1 MILIKIFFNFKFLFC
16 NNILMSTRSNL
27 TKPLPLKSFKK
38 SELPYLPTEMWL
50 IIMKLKED
58 IEEYERNLTDEELF
72 QRRLM
77 QGWTIPESHRGN
89 WIEKLKQKRVE
100 EYNKM
105 SIYKRLL
112 WQMGLFEN
120 PEIEKMDPE
129 RARLS
134 RVLNYS
140 PYQPNTET
148 PRFEV
153 LNGGSKKIKKLK
165 NRKNKRSKKIKS
177 HKLRN

>member
-1 MILIKIFFNFKFLFC
+1 MSLI
-16 NNILMSTRSNL
+16 NNLM
-27 TKPLPLKSFKK
+27 KPLPLKSFKK
-38 SELPYLPTEMWL
+38 SDLPYLPKMWL

-58 IEEYERNLTDEELF
+58 IEEYERNLTDEQLF

-120 PEIEKMDPE
+120 PEIEKMILKE
-129 RARLS
+129 S
-134 RVLNYS
+134 V
-140 PYQPNTET
+140 YQEFLITHQD
-148 PRFEV
+148 
-153 LNGGSKKIKKLK
+153 
-165 NRKNKRSKKIKS
+165 RKNNSSPRIEV
-177 HKLRN
+177 

>member
-1 MILIKIFFNFKFLFC
+1 
-16 NNILMSTRSNL
+16 MSTRYNL
-27 TKPLPLKSFKK
+27 MKPLPLKPFKK
-38 SELPYLPTEMWL
+38 SELPYLPPEMWL

-58 IEEYERNLTDEELF
+58 IEEYERNLTDEQLF

-77 QGWTIPESHRGN
+77 QGWTIPESQQGN

-120 PEIEKMDPE
+120 PEIEKMDPK
-129 RARLS
+129 RSRLS
-134 RVLNYS
+134 RVFDYS
-140 PYQPNTET
+140 PYRKNSS
-148 PRFEV
+148 PRIEV
-153 LNGGSKKIKKLK
+153 LNGGSKKIKRLK
-165 NRKNKRSKKIKS
+165 KIRKNKRSKKIKS
-177 HKLRN
+177 HKPHN